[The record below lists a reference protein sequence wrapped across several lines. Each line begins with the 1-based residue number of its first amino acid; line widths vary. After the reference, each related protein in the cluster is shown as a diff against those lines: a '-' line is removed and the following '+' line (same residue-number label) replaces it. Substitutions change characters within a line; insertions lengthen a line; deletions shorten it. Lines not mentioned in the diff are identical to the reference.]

1 MGVLN
6 TPKCYPKCATIFRLK
21 MGEQESP
28 IVFGEWLKLRRKA
41 LDLTQVEL
49 SKRVGCSLGAIRKI
63 ESGERRPSKQLAGL
77 LAKAL
82 EIPSGDQQTFI
93 RVARGELNLERLG
106 QSSLESQARLPD
118 VQSLIGTQ
126 REASFKSRPKP
137 PLPTTHIPLQT
148 TPLIG
153 RDPELDAMERIFNNP
168 QCRLLTLTGVGGIGK
183 TRLAIEFAMRKQSE
197 FPGGVFYIP
206 LTSVNSS
213 EKIVPA
219 IADEL
224 DFRFSGSTDPKE
236 QLLTYLSTHI
246 IQEAL
251 LVLDNLEHLLAQIS
265 TSDDKSGVVELTS
278 EILQRLPNVK
288 ILGTSRERMNLHG
301 EWVYELHGLSVPPT
315 NFVGRLEDYD
325 SVALFM
331 KSAQRIRPDF
341 QLTNDE
347 QSSLIKITQLVEG
360 VPLAIELA
368 AAWVGLL
375 SCQEIAQEINSNMDF
390 LTTSMRD
397 IPERHRS
404 IRATFDHSWKLLSD
418 EERRVLYQLS
428 VFQGGFDRLAADQIA
443 GASLHL
449 LASLNAK
456 SLVRRDESAR
466 YDLHEVIRQY
476 AASHI
481 DDYPRDLRTNDRH
494 CEYYLNFVR
503 DREKP
508 LKSASQQETMRQL
521 IDEIDNIRT
530 AWAWAIQHKKY
541 AKLGQAGRG
550 FGWYYEIAGL
560 YLEGIDQL
568 EMLVQALKAGPQDNQ
583 WDRVLGLALLHQA
596 LLFFRKGEFKHAQ
609 ELYEES
615 IVVLRPTGD
624 QTLLMDALIFL
635 GIILHLTG
643 DYKRAKL
650 SVEEGLIYAR
660 SNNDRWFEAYA
671 ILNLGY
677 IASLMGNY
685 EEGYDQMM
693 VALDIWRKVGDPHYI
708 ALGMNFMV
716 PTLNQLG
723 RFEEAKSFMQES
735 ITLSEQSKNRWG
747 LGTAYRY
754 LGLACIGTG
763 EFEEARAHL
772 LKSLEIFRGFTEGW
786 DIAKSLIYLGDAT
799 LFAGNNPEAG
809 MIYREAL
816 QESIDSEAIPLAL
829 ESLLGISNMQSQIG
843 KTQSA
848 LVLCL
853 YVLNDPCSESETISR
868 AEQLRSILEPKLSP
882 EQIKSALA
890 NAREKRFDSIVN
902 EALQTA

>member
-1 MGVLN
+1 MGIAN
-6 TPKCYPKCATIFRLK
+6 NPIGTPKCATISGQE
-21 MGEQESP
+21 MGDQNYP
-28 IVFGEWLKLRRKA
+28 IIFGEWLKLRRKA
-41 LDLTQVEL
+41 LDLTQDEL
-49 SKRVGCSLGAIRKI
+49 AKRVGCSLGAIRKI

-82 EIPSGDQQTFI
+82 EIPDRDQHTFI
-93 RVARGELNLERLG
+93 RVARGELNMDRLR
-106 QSSLESQARLPD
+106 QSSLESLARLPD
-118 VQSLIGTQ
+118 VQSLVQVQHET
-126 REASFKSRPKP
+126 SFKSRLKP
-137 PLPTTHIPLQT
+137 PLLANRIPLQA

-168 QCRLLTLTGVGGIGK
+168 PCRLLTLTGVGGIGK
-183 TRLAIEFAMRKQSE
+183 TRLAIEYAMRKQSE

-236 QLLTYLSTHI
+236 QLFTYISTYI

-265 TSDDKSGVVELTS
+265 ISNDKSGVVELTS
-278 EILQRLPNVK
+278 EILHRLPNVK

-325 SVALFM
+325 SVALFV
-331 KSAQRIRPDF
+331 KSAQRIQLDF
-341 QLTNDE
+341 QLTDDE
-347 QSSLIKITQLVEG
+347 QSSLIEITQLVEG

-375 SCQEIAQEINSNMDF
+375 SCQEIAQEINSTMDF

-397 IPERHRS
+397 VPERHRS
-404 IRATFDHSWKLLSD
+404 IRATFDHSWKLLSED
-418 EERRVLYQLS
+418 ERRALCQLS
-428 VFQGGFDRLAADQIA
+428 VFQGGFDRFAADQVA
-443 GASLHL
+443 GASLPL
-449 LASLNAK
+449 LASLSAK
-456 SLVRRDESAR
+456 SLVRRDENGR

-476 AASHI
+476 AASHF
-481 DDYPRDLRTNDRH
+481 DDYPRNIGTNDRH

-503 DREKP
+503 ARERL

-541 AKLGQAGRG
+541 AKLGLAGRG

-568 EMLVQALKAGPQDNQ
+568 EMLVQALKAGPRTSQ

-596 LLFFRKGEFKHAQ
+596 LLFFRKGEFRHAQ
-609 ELYEES
+609 KLYEES
-615 IVVLRPTGD
+615 ILVLRLTGD

-660 SNNDRWFEAYA
+660 SNHDGWFEAYA

-677 IASLMGNY
+677 IASLMGHY
-685 EEGYDQMM
+685 EGGYEQMM
-693 VALDIWRKVGDPHYI
+693 VALDKWREVGDPHYI
-708 ALGMNFMV
+708 ALCMNFMV

-735 ITLSEQSKNRWG
+735 IALCEQSKNRWG
-747 LGTAYRY
+747 MGTAYRY

-763 EFEEARAHL
+763 QFEEARAHL

-786 DIAKSLIYLGDAT
+786 DIARSLTYLGDAT
-799 LFAGNNPEAG
+799 LFAGNYLEAE
-809 MIYREAL
+809 MIYRDAL
-816 QESIDSEAIPLAL
+816 QESMDSEAIPLAL
-829 ESLLGISNMQSQIG
+829 DALLGISNVQSQSGNI
-843 KTQSA
+843 QNA
-848 LVLCL
+848 FMLCINIL
-853 YVLNDPCSESETISR
+853 DNPLSESETKSR
-868 AEQLRSILEPKLSP
+868 AEQLLGHLETMLSS
-882 EQIKSALA
+882 EQIKE
-890 NAREKRFDSIVN
+890 ARTTAQEKTFDWIVKQV
-902 EALQTA
+902 LKTV